1 MATDPLSK
9 GKQSNQNSGKKDEH
23 GESESKL
30 TVLENHGYTLGKT
43 IGVGTFATV
52 KIAKSERHGYQVAVK
67 IVSKFQAPSANL
79 NKFLPSEIEVVKGLR
94 HPHLIRFLQAI
105 ETSHSTF
112 FPSISE
118 FTLSWNSQKTV
129 AYSIYFDATNLST
142 KFAVAVGIDSCS
154 TLLITVTKEESC
166 TDVKCENLLM
176 DRHYNLKLSDFGF
189 ARGHMKSTNGVAP
202 LCETMCGSF
211 AYSSPEILRGI
222 PYQPQLSDI
231 WSSGVV
237 LYTMVF
243 GRMPFDEDNWS
254 RLLKQVQSKIVFPE
268 SPKVSQECRNL
279 ILRILVPQRSRPR
292 ICEIQNDVWLA
303 IPTATAQ
310 TSTDDDFLGE
320 SSNSAKSQQKS
331 VSKKSSQK
339 SRKSNSSDENEQ
351 KNSK

>member
-9 GKQSNQNSGKKDEH
+9 GKQSNQNSGKKDED
-23 GESESKL
+23 GESESRL

-105 ETSHSTF
+105 ETSHR
-112 FPSISE
+112 IYIIME
-118 FTLSWNSQKTV
+118 FAENGSL
-129 AYSIYFDATNLST
+129 FDILRRD
-142 KFAVAVGIDSCS
+142 KFIDEIRSRRWYRQ
-154 TLLITVTKEESC
+154 LLDALNYCHERGVVHR
-166 TDVKCENLLM
+166 DVKCENLLM

-189 ARGHMKSTNGVAP
+189 ARGHMKSANGVAP

-310 TSTDDDFLGE
+310 TSTDDVFLGE